1 MLTASRRALR
11 STLDTRLSHWGLL
24 DWLRLLW
31 CTSIFWYELI
41 SFAWSLRSCSWP
53 DTVLFPGRKRP
64 AHILLVADPQVRDL
78 STSRSSGFTA
88 ARQHLTELALRRNWF
103 FASRKN
109 PDLVVFL
116 GDILA
121 SWQLIRSDDDYKRN
135 YAKFLDIFRLDQRI
149 PAYFVPGNN
158 DVGLNIDHAVARQAR
173 QRFTSHFG
181 PLNQKI
187 RFQNHTLVMLDA
199 AGLVEEDYLR
209 ASKYIEYE
217 DWTPVP
223 HGPVEFVHSLRE
235 EDQEHPTILFTHIPL
250 HRPDTASCGSLRE
263 KGTIRRGVGPS
274 YQNMLHKKTTAF
286 LLQSITP
293 EIVFRQVLLFDTSA
307 IN

>member
-1 MLTASRRALR
+1 MP
-11 STLDTRLSHWGLL
+11 
-24 DWLRLLW
+24 
-31 CTSIFWYELI
+31 I
-41 SFAWSLRSCSWP
+41 
-53 DTVLFPGRKRP
+53 
-64 AHILLVADPQVRDL
+64 DL
-78 STSRSSGFTA
+78 SPWVTSY
-88 ARQHLTELALRRNWF
+88 E
-103 FASRKN
+103 
-109 PDLVVFL
+109 
-116 GDILA
+116 
-121 SWQLIRSDDDYKRN
+121 RN
-135 YAKFLDIFRLDQRI
+135 YAKFQGIFRLDHRI

-158 DVGLNIDHAVARQAR
+158 DVGLNIDPAVARQAR
-173 QRFTSHFG
+173 QRFTTHFG

-235 EDQEHPTILFTHIPL
+235 EDEGQPTVLFTHIPL

-293 EIVFRQVLLFDTSA
+293 EIVFRQVLFLQY
-307 IN
+307 IGVN